1 MWFNRG
7 DVAFY
12 RGDWA
17 SAQSHYEQ
25 AAALGQQSVGI
36 WDAGYPAFGRG
47 SRGQGKPARERL
59 EAALA
64 ICARLG
70 ERLYA
75 QRIEQALAG
84 L

>member
-1 MWFNRG
+1 M
-7 DVAFY
+7 
-12 RGDWA
+12 
-17 SAQSHYEQ
+17 HYPYAEAKALFAYGQLRIQQCEPQQ
-25 AAALGQQSVGI
+25 ANEC
-36 WDAGYPAFGRG
+36 F
-47 SRGQGKPARERL
+47 

-64 ICARLG
+64 ICSRLG